1 LKLADLLLSQSECFE
16 ALVGSVDNLY
26 NDENF

>member
-1 LKLADLLLSQSECFE
+1 LLLSQSECFE

-26 NDENF
+26 NDDNF